1 MAIAGIVVVLG
12 AVIGGYL
19 MEHGQ
24 LAVLFQP
31 AEFVIIFG
39 AAFGGVLISTPM
51 KVQTAM
57 IGGVLKVITGKTI
70 KKDDYVELLYMLN
83 EIFQMAK
90 RDGLLVLESHV
101 EKPES
106 SSLFKKYPGF
116 MSHHHAVEFLTDS
129 AKIIIVGGVAS
140 HELEALMDSDLEIH
154 HEETARPAGVMNK
167 VSDSLPGLGIVAA
180 VLGIILTMSV
190 IDGPPAEIG
199 HKVGAALV
207 GTFIGI
213 LAAYGFLS
221 PLAAGMELI
230 TQDDAQYIQCIKSG
244 LLAFEKG
251 LSPMIAIEFARRSI
265 MGSERPGMKELEEA
279 LRKKK

>member
-19 MEHGQ
+19 MEHGE

-31 AEFVIIFG
+31 AEVVIIFG
-39 AAFGGVLISTPM
+39 AALGAVFISTPM
-51 KVQTAM
+51 KVQVALF
-57 IGGVLKVITGKTI
+57 GGVLKVLLGKTI
-70 KKDDYVELLYMLN
+70 KKQNYIELLCLLS

-90 RDGLLVLESHV
+90 KDGLLVLESHV

-140 HELEALMDSDLEIH
+140 HELEALMDSDIEIH
-154 HEETARPAGVMNK
+154 HEETARAPGVLSK
-167 VSDSLPGLGIVAA
+167 VSDSMPGLGIVAA
-180 VLGIILTMSV
+180 VLGIILTMAA

-207 GTFIGI
+207 GTFLGI

-221 PLAAGMELI
+221 PLAAGMELNN
-230 TQDDAQYIQCIKSG
+230 QDEAQYIQCIKAG

-265 MGSERPGMKELEEA
+265 MGSERPGMKELEEI